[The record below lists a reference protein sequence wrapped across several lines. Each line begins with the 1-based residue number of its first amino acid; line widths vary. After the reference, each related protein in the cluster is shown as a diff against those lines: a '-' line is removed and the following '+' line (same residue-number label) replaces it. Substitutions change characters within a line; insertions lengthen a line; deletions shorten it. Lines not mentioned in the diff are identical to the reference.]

1 MPDSRGAIMQI
12 DGVGFATY
20 GHVPYRLS
28 TLRVAAAAIYCR
40 QVQYITVKRL
50 DLPGPTSQPRD
61 HETTCV
67 IADSEEAVAALAS
80 EIPATFRDS
89 ADELVRRVAVGCVAC
104 FARRKRAAGDGYEVV
119 GYELAQRGIFSALGR
134 RNFAGH
140 DVVFSHWAEVLPQY
154 RGRRIH
160 GLLFAAR
167 DAYFRARGAT
177 MVVGVC
183 AAKNRASLQALR
195 RDGAVVVGRVKQIAL
210 LGHLIVW
217 ETPWPRVKHAL
228 DRGRRLGAASPARTL
243 DDLDDLAHRH
253 A

>member
-1 MPDSRGAIMQI
+1 M
-12 DGVGFATY
+12 
-20 GHVPYRLS
+20 PYRLAA
-28 TLRVAAAAIYCR
+28 LRAAAAAVYCR

-50 DLPGPTSQPRD
+50 DLPGPARHSPATD

-67 IADSEEAVAALAS
+67 IADSEDAVEALAS

-89 ADELVRRVAVGCVAC
+89 VDELRRRVAVGCVAC
-104 FARRKRAAGDGYEVV
+104 FARRKRSDGAGHEVV

-140 DVVFSHWAEVLPQY
+140 DVVFSHWAEVLPEH

-160 GLLFAAR
+160 GLLFASR

-183 AAKNRASLQALR
+183 AAKNQASLRALR

-210 LGHLIVW
+210 LGRLIVW
-217 ETPWPRVKHAL
+217 ETPWPRIAHAL
-228 DRGRRLGAASPARTL
+228 DRGRRLGAQR
-243 DDLDDLAHRH
+243 DVVDLDELAPRH